1 MEGVLSYVYT
11 WLTRYDFS
19 DNFIS
24 RGHSKEPSILK
35 LRCPGPEVDTQS
47 SHLVASWFL
56 GGVPVESCGAHCAN
70 AIQNL
75 NKGAREWGYG
85 HHGNLVLSTELITLI
100 SHRKE
105 FQSWRFERYP
115 FVSPSSPCFCFKPEH
130 AGLILIKTKTK
141 TKENKEKKKTGLITQ
156 FINVICLGDLA
167 FLSLWMCTWCLLKRK
182 GVNPSVN
189 KPMFSNLHC
198 SQIEQPDRHQLA

>member
-24 RGHSKEPSILK
+24 RRHSREPSILK

-70 AIQNL
+70 ASQNL

-105 FQSWRFERYP
+105 FESWRFER
-115 FVSPSSPCFCFKPEH
+115 
-130 AGLILIKTKTK
+130 
-141 TKENKEKKKTGLITQ
+141 
-156 FINVICLGDLA
+156 
-167 FLSLWMCTWCLLKRK
+167 
-182 GVNPSVN
+182 
-189 KPMFSNLHC
+189 
-198 SQIEQPDRHQLA
+198 